1 MLFRKIQKKK
11 LSQRVADAFKNS
23 VIIYYLTKFSG
34 YIYHLFMTGI
44 FGTVMTSYEAITN
57 AFASSSMA
65 KAFRAF
71 LNNKGVMAIRNV
83 KRAMAKAYERSII
96 LTKIRGISY
105 HLLITNVSSLG
116 LFLFSFGFFTLLIQI
131 LKEYA
136 FHIATIDSIP
146 TILGLVIM
154 VIAVF
159 MFFSKKNIAET
170 VYDSVILH
178 AILFDYLGLRIIG
191 VAKAAKTEARKG
203 FNIAFGLGMAFG
215 AFSIVAE
222 PLRIVILLVFILLIS
237 IVLSAPEAGI
247 LLVLLCLPF
256 MPTKYLIASIG
267 LILISYFLK
276 LICGRR
282 VLRFSL
288 VDYTVTAFLA
298 FTVFG
303 GIISID
309 SSSFEKMLVYVCFM
323 LGYFVVKNTI
333 SSPSLVR
340 RCLYSLI
347 TSSTVVSLYGLYE
360 NFFGSASTVWQDV
373 TVFSEISGRVVS
385 TFENPNVL
393 GEYLILIFPVT
404 LSMMLVA
411 KRANE
416 RFALFFA
423 AGVNALCLVFTWSRG
438 AWLGFI
444 LAVVLFF
451 LLSSKHFL
459 TAGILLSPLAVL
471 GLSFMIDTSVIRR
484 FTTFTDSSTS
494 YRLSIWRGTL
504 DMLKDTWWY
513 GIGIGEGAFR
523 AVYPAYA
530 LPGIETAPHSHNLY
544 LQIITETGA
553 ISLISFLLFVIILAQ
568 CVLTFSKNAV
578 SRPNKTIAIGLLCG
592 IIAFLIQGMTDYVW
606 YNYRIFLLFWLLAG
620 LTIAH
625 ILAAKQTVEESI
637 PIYY

>member
-1 MLFRKIQKKK
+1 MFRKIQKKK
-11 LSQRVADAFKNS
+11 LSQKLADAFKNS
-23 VIIYYLTKFSG
+23 VIIFYLTKFSG
-34 YIYHLFMTGI
+34 FIYHLFMNGV
-44 FGTVMTSYEAITN
+44 FGTMMTSYETMAN

-71 LNNKGVMAIRNV
+71 LNNKGVQAIRKV

-136 FHIATIDSIP
+136 FHIDTIDSAP

-170 VYDSVILH
+170 IHDSVILH

-203 FNIAFGLGMAFG
+203 FNISFGLGMAFG
-215 AFSIVAE
+215 AFSIVVE
-222 PLRIVILLVFILLIS
+222 PLRIVIVLAFLLLVG

-247 LLVLLCLPF
+247 LLVFLCLPF
-256 MPTKYLIASIG
+256 LQTKFLLAAIG

-282 VLRFSL
+282 VLRLSL
-288 VDYTVTAFLA
+288 VDYTVIAFLA
-298 FTVFG
+298 FTIFG

-309 SSSFEKMLVYVCFM
+309 RSSFEKMLVYVCFM
-323 LGYFVVKNTI
+323 LGYFVVKSTI

-340 RCLYSLI
+340 RCIYSLI
-347 TSSTVVSLYGLYE
+347 VSSTAVSLYGLYE

-393 GEYLILIFPVT
+393 GEYLILIFPIT
-404 LSMMLVA
+404 LAMMITA

-438 AWLGFI
+438 AWLGFVI
-444 LAVVLFF
+444 AVVLFF
-451 LLSSKHFL
+451 LLSSKHFF
-459 TAGILLSPLAVL
+459 TAGILLTPLAVL
-471 GLSFMIDTSVIRR
+471 GLSFAIDTSVIRR

-544 LQIITETGA
+544 LQIITETG
-553 ISLISFLLFVIILAQ
+553 IFSLLAFLLFILIFTQ
-568 CVLTFSKNAV
+568 CVLTFCKNAV
-578 SRPNKTIAIGLLCG
+578 SRSNKVLATGFLCG
-592 IIAFLIQGMTDYVW
+592 IIAFLVQGMTDYVW
-606 YNYRIFLLFWLLAG
+606 YNYRIFLLFWLITG
-620 LTIAH
+620 LTVAH
-625 ILAAKQTVEESI
+625 IASAKQTVEESI